1 MSIIGPIPCF
11 QQNKI
16 AKKKKKKEKEKP
28 KLKNNIIKMTV
39 TLDNSIIKHAEG
51 WRLS

>member
-1 MSIIGPIPCF
+1 MSIIGPIPRF

-16 AKKKKKKEKEKP
+16 AKKK
-28 KLKNNIIKMTV
+28 LHSTV